1 MAGAQAQRVE
11 LITLLDSTA
20 VSTGVR
26 AAARPTA
33 TEGAGAG
40 LCPGAKGRPHCGP
53 QRQAGLGLDEVCQG
67 GPAASAKPRREQSQ
81 GMEAGKG
88 HGTSRNT
95 LQEPRR
101 LETEG
106 KGQPACPGGGTVEKR
121 TWGTPP
127 RRRKLQAQTQG

>member
-11 LITLLDSTA
+11 LIALLDSTA
-20 VSTGVR
+20 VSAGVR
-26 AAARPTA
+26 AVARPTA

-40 LCPGAKGRPHCGP
+40 LRRGAKGRP

-67 GPAASAKPRREQSQ
+67 GLAASVKPRREQSQ

-88 HGTSRNT
+88 HGASRNT
-95 LQEPRR
+95 LQEPWR